1 MTDTPYGK
9 RLQAAAQTDFRKCWS
24 DYRWWL
30 TIVGFFNLPII
41 VQLVHGENTLINWG
55 LACLYAL
62 ISLIFSLL
70 GSYAIAMRRG
80 AEVLDSQ
87 KNKTISDL
95 TEQNSRLDELAHP
108 KVPPEEKE
116 RRQQVRGM
124 LKVCNFSKGAKAVLR
139 TALDLG
145 GEIRPG
151 TAGLSPLGSK
161 VYVEIAQQGVR
172 SGLIVKENDV
182 VFRIRPYLQ
191 AALRFLL
198 DNEET

>member
-1 MTDTPYGK
+1 
-9 RLQAAAQTDFRKCWS
+9 
-24 DYRWWL
+24 
-30 TIVGFFNLPII
+30 
-41 VQLVHGENTLINWG
+41 
-55 LACLYAL
+55 
-62 ISLIFSLL
+62 
-70 GSYAIAMRRG
+70 
-80 AEVLDSQ
+80 
-87 KNKTISDL
+87 
-95 TEQNSRLDELAHP
+95 
-108 KVPPEEKE
+108 
-116 RRQQVRGM
+116 M